1 MNPIK
6 ALQEDAS
13 LHHVFQPNEDGTAM
27 RLAVRTPVGIVCGV
41 IDFPAGDGV
50 RVLACIEAL
59 ADQTSPTE
67 SIAKWQA
74 RALADAIDPLKE
86 KSREKPPKSRK

>member
-1 MNPIK
+1 
-6 ALQEDAS
+6 
-13 LHHVFQPNEDGTAM
+13 M
-27 RLAVRTPVGIVCGV
+27 RMAVRTPVGIVSGV
-41 IDFPAGDGV
+41 IEFPAGSGV

-59 ADQTSPTE
+59 ANQTSPTE

>member
-1 MNPIK
+1 VNPIK
-6 ALQEDAS
+6 ALQQDAS
-13 LHHVFQPNEDGTAM
+13 QHHAFQTNDQCTAM

-74 RALADAIDPLKE
+74 RALADAMGFI
-86 KSREKPPKSRK
+86 

>member
-1 MNPIK
+1 
-6 ALQEDAS
+6 
-13 LHHVFQPNEDGTAM
+13 M
-27 RLAVRTPVGIVCGV
+27 RMAVRTPVGIVSGV
-41 IDFPAGDGV
+41 IEFPAGKWCSRARPHRG
-50 RVLACIEAL
+50 L

-86 KSREKPPKSRK
+86 KSCETAPKPEVNRMLC